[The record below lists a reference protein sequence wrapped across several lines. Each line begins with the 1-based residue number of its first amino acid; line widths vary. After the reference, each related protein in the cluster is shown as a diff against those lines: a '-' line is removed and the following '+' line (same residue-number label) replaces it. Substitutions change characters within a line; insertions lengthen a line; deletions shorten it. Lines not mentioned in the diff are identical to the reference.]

1 MTSSKLGELR
11 VRLATLLVSLDRLR
25 SEGIVLGLAVA
36 DEEKMHS
43 SSLPASPAERRH
55 PGIGV
60 TSDVGVGCRRPFPT
74 TLTALAEKAPRRG

>member
-43 SSLPASPAERRH
+43 SSLSTSPAERRH

-60 TSDVGVGCRRPFPT
+60 TSDVGVGCSRPFPT
-74 TLTALAEKAPRRG
+74 TLNRVS